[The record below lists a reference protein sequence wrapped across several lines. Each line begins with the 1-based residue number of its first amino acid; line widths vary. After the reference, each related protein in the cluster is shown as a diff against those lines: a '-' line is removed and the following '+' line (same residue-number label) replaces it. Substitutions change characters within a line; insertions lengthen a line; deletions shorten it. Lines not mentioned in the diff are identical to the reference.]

1 MLDLR
6 ASLWGPGCPLLRSQG
21 GWKKGSLGL
30 TLELGTLRRSHCG
43 RPHHLHPLGSGP
55 QGHGISFSAPE
66 LTDEA
71 PSYLTA
77 GAETPRLRQV
87 LLLQKSLC
95 TEGSMDVLG
104 TCQGLRCNWS
114 L

>member
-6 ASLWGPGCPLLRSQG
+6 ASLRGPGCPLLRARAAG
-21 GWKKGSLGL
+21 KRGSLGL

-43 RPHHLHPLGSGP
+43 RPHCLHPLGSGP

-77 GAETPRLRQV
+77 GGQRLRV
-87 LLLQKSLC
+87 
-95 TEGSMDVLG
+95 
-104 TCQGLRCNWS
+104 
-114 L
+114 